1 MPPLMLTDEEALAV
15 LRGLVASRGAGL
27 VANRLPAGIA
37 AVDEI
42 APDPVD
48 GAAWVRVQLRAERLD
63 WVPLLLARLE
73 RPFVIEH
80 PHALHDLVHALAR
93 RLHDDA
99 EAVVDDG
106 TR

>member
-1 MPPLMLTDEEALAV
+1 VGRDWWPT
-15 LRGLVASRGAGL
+15 
-27 VANRLPAGIA
+27 RLPAGIA

-73 RPFVIEH
+73 RPFVTSIRT
-80 PHALHDLVHALAR
+80 PSTTWSTLWHADSTTTPSPSSTTGLAEAR
-93 RLHDDA
+93 RPAFFRRDPRGV
-99 EAVVDDG
+99 VVDQ
-106 TR
+106 R